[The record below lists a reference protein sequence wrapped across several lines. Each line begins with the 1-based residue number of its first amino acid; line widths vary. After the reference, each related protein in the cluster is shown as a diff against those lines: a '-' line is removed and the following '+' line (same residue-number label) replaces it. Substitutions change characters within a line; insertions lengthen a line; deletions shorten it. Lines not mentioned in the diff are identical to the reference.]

1 MRSEN
6 SQENTCL
13 EVLLQSNPN
22 NLGIEDLAIP
32 SHEKIKK
39 KKTKEKWKEM
49 EDSALEAL
57 QRVLCSQIASN
68 KLEQPNEASLHT
80 FST

>member
-1 MRSEN
+1 MKR
-6 SQENTCL
+6 L
-13 EVLLQSNPN
+13 
-22 NLGIEDLAIP
+22 
-32 SHEKIKK
+32 K